1 MLSPVSCTPSAQQR
15 QNMLRNA
22 GPLSIKQDSPVRM
35 FSEGDRY
42 PAGLL
47 NAQSLLNKAAEAAA
61 DLELQ
66 LPPLNAPLVL
76 QRSLIELGMPQVQ
89 VLAPQLNQLNCSC
102 HLAADCFN
110 HALVLLVMLHA
121 RGC

>member
-1 MLSPVSCTPSAQQR
+1 ML
-15 QNMLRNA
+15 
-22 GPLSIKQDSPVRM
+22 
-35 FSEGDRY
+35 SEGDRY

-89 VLAPQLNQLNCSC
+89 VLRNTQSAKPQLSSN
-102 HLAADCFN
+102 F
-110 HALVLLVMLHA
+110 
-121 RGC
+121 